1 MEDTSGFYFC
11 QDGALAFGPNFVE
24 TKDFQIYRDQKDS
37 YTYPVNGWYWFD
49 SEEDARIF
57 FNLPPKPLP
66 PSFEEL
72 YGYKPLGEEN
82 A

>member
-1 MEDTSGFYFC
+1 MEDTSGFYLC

-57 FNLPPKPLP
+57 FNLPPKPPP